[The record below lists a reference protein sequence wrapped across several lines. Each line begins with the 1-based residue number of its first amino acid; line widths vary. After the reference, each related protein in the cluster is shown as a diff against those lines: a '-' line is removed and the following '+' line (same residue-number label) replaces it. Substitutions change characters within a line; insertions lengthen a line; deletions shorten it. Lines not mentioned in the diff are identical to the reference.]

1 MPRQITLDGIEAS
14 GINIYK
20 EDGVVRVEANYNI
33 LSGVEVIKTVSR
45 DITSALTS
53 EQRTAISNSY
63 DAIFSRIEGLE
74 LS

>member
-1 MPRQITLDGIEAS
+1 MSKQITLDGIEAS

-20 EDGVVRVEANYNI
+20 EDGLVRVEANYSI

-45 DITSALTS
+45 DITAALTS
-53 EQRTAISNSY
+53 EQRTTISNSY
-63 DAIFSRIEGLE
+63 DAIFSRIESLE

>member
-1 MPRQITLDGIEAS
+1 VPRQITLDGIEAS